1 MDSIKRFI
9 GSGFGSG
16 YLPWFPGTWG
26 SLTALI
32 SIYTLTVFLHPDHIY
47 LFAWI
52 SALLTL
58 WVAKACEETWGKDP
72 GKMVIDEWAGQ
83 AVVFFTIPL
92 SGDPGSDIALL
103 AIGFMLFRLFD
114 ILKPL
119 GIKRVQNMPSGYGIL
134 MDDLLAGFYALIC
147 LKTLIFV
154 WPKITGMA

>member
-1 MDSIKRFI
+1 MNSFKRFI
-9 GSGFGSG
+9 GAGFGSG

-26 SLTALI
+26 SLAALI
-32 SIYTLTVFLHPDHIY
+32 AIYTSTVFLPPDYIY

-58 WVAKACEETWGKDP
+58 WVANACEEAWGKDP
-72 GKMVIDEWAGQ
+72 GTMVIDEWAGQ

-92 SGDPGSDIALL
+92 SGDLRNDILLL
-103 AIGFMLFRLFD
+103 AVGFTLFRLFD

-119 GIKRVQNMPSGYGIL
+119 GIKKVQNMPAGYGIL
-134 MDDLLAGFYALIC
+134 LDDLLAGLYALIC

-154 WPKITGMA
+154 WPTITGLA